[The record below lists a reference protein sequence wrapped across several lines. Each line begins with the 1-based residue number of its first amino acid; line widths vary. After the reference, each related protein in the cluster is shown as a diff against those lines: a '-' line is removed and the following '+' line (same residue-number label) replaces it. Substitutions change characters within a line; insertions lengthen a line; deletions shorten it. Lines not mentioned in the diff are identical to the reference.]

1 MTIESEGIPF
11 PPADLLPFPTTSEG
25 GSAVQFLKLFDPE
38 SDPIGLCVADVV
50 GEFLRAHEARVSL
63 GTMAVRSLEELQF
76 ALGSFASDLGQ
87 RPVDSLRQS
96 ELLTWLHSHPEWA
109 SPHTQAR
116 RMGCVVTCFRW
127 AESDGL
133 IQRCPFRRDSSTL
146 PPLKPRAAIDE
157 NDYRPLFDLTKDPP
171 FQASRFTAKA
181 FRRSLWFLWET
192 GARTCEMRLL
202 RWEQTNLDKGVAVL
216 WEHKGDATGEPRIIA
231 LPRKVVRYLSALKKR
246 LNPAPTDLI
255 FPNGRG
261 RVWTNSTFGR
271 QFRRYAQHL
280 EMKTGISAYSLRH
293 GFCVRCL
300 ETTHMG
306 ERQIA
311 DLMGQASTKYVS
323 WYGKSSRRRFDYL
336 VKLINELE

>member
-1 MTIESEGIPF
+1 
-11 PPADLLPFPTTSEG
+11 
-25 GSAVQFLKLFDPE
+25 
-38 SDPIGLCVADVV
+38 
-50 GEFLRAHEARVSL
+50 
-63 GTMAVRSLEELQF
+63 
-76 ALGSFASDLGQ
+76 
-87 RPVDSLRQS
+87 
-96 ELLTWLHSHPEWA
+96 
-109 SPHTQAR
+109 
-116 RMGCVVTCFRW
+116 
-127 AESDGL
+127 
-133 IQRCPFRRDSSTL
+133 
-146 PPLKPRAAIDE
+146 
-157 NDYRPLFDLTKDPP
+157 
-171 FQASRFTAKA
+171 
-181 FRRSLWFLWET
+181 
-192 GARTCEMRLL
+192 MRLL